1 LQLFEVGFVVRENA
15 ANFVE
20 SKDALSA
27 TVLDSGFT
35 FTVSS
40 FAEKPKVVLRAVLV
54 TLVLRWNLCGR
65 KEKRGKEIGNAFL
78 CQLSF
83 LIQDSLSQTLPSRRL
98 KLCSGG
104 IGDAYFEVKFMRRAR
119 NRGKT
124 PEGIGNALLSK
135 LKLKISL

>member
-1 LQLFEVGFVVRENA
+1 MGFVVRENA

-54 TLVLRWNLCGR
+54 TLVLR
-65 KEKRGKEIGNAFL
+65 
-78 CQLSF
+78 
-83 LIQDSLSQTLPSRRL
+83 
-98 KLCSGG
+98 
-104 IGDAYFEVKFMRRAR
+104 
-119 NRGKT
+119 
-124 PEGIGNALLSK
+124 
-135 LKLKISL
+135 

>member
-1 LQLFEVGFVVRENA
+1 MQLFEVGFVVRENA

-54 TLVLRWNLCGR
+54 TLVLR
-65 KEKRGKEIGNAFL
+65 
-78 CQLSF
+78 
-83 LIQDSLSQTLPSRRL
+83 
-98 KLCSGG
+98 
-104 IGDAYFEVKFMRRAR
+104 
-119 NRGKT
+119 
-124 PEGIGNALLSK
+124 
-135 LKLKISL
+135 